1 MSSVPT
7 SYPSPGHQ
15 IATILGLVSMS
26 TFFVFLKICV
36 RFKTKLSFG
45 ADDYL
50 IYVSAIL
57 NWAYLGVKI
66 WGYYEGNH
74 GTFNLASLPLP
85 NVSVFLKYIYIESVL
100 YAIIITLA
108 KFSVLCLY
116 RRIFIFEKRVS
127 QGTRIIFLCQSTWA
141 VVHLGL
147 TIFRCNPIA
156 ASWNIALQ
164 SKCISSEKIVI
175 GTEAFNS
182 ALDFAMLALPVSV
195 VRKLQLPRKQK
206 VSVSAIFLLGGFVG
220 IMAIVRIIFTAQ
232 SGADASGQWVYAQI
246 NVGIVCACLP
256 TLKPLVPKDRTVMI
270 TFRNA
275 VSSILLSLKSAGP
288 NFSTKVQATDG
299 RKNSTSTG
307 HRHDRY
313 RNMSSVAFLTEAV
326 GGIEPF
332 DPNRDFPMDK
342 IRVRHDVDVV

>member
-1 MSSVPT
+1 MSSE
-7 SYPSPGHQ
+7 
-15 IATILGLVSMS
+15 
-26 TFFVFLKICV
+26 
-36 RFKTKLSFG
+36 SF
-45 ADDYL
+45 
-50 IYVSAIL
+50 S
-57 NWAYLGVKI
+57 
-66 WGYYEGNH
+66 
-74 GTFNLASLPLP
+74 FLASRRSRYRQYFSLAAC
-85 NVSVFLKYIYIESVL
+85 ESL
-100 YAIIITLA
+100 SNTARSLA
-108 KFSVLCLY
+108 
-116 RRIFIFEKRVS
+116 
-127 QGTRIIFLCQSTWA
+127 
-141 VVHLGL
+141 
-147 TIFRCNPIA
+147 
-156 ASWNIALQ
+156 NIH
-164 SKCISSEKIVI
+164 S
-175 GTEAFNS
+175 
-182 ALDFAMLALPVSV
+182 
-195 VRKLQLPRKQK
+195 
-206 VSVSAIFLLGGFVG
+206 VG